1 MNIKELT
8 TAELETLINQ
18 VACELASRDE
28 VLNVE
33 VTMLTKAEVVQAA
46 DRELDEDELDEVS
59 TQYFSHL
66 QTAMTLQEALSE
78 AGLE

>member
-8 TAELETLINQ
+8 TAELETLLNQ
-18 VACELASRDE
+18 VASELASRDE

-66 QTAMTLQEALSE
+66 QTAMTLQEALNE
-78 AGLE
+78 AGVE